1 MKRQT
6 ERLIKEMVQRIVAG
20 FNPEKVIIFG
30 SYARGNAGTDS
41 DVDLLVVMRVR
52 GSKRKTQL
60 RIRTALHDILL
71 PKDVIVS
78 DVAEF
83 DWRKDV
89 VGTIE
94 CGENN
99 SGDTI
104 HNYFSPSNLLTTQHD
119 NVLLRHLIQ
128 IIRNAI
134 HNRALLSKSL
144 CLYLLL

>member
-1 MKRQT
+1 MCWRSFPVSHLKAAMENGLLTPCYWLCQDNKPEGYGYMKRQT
-6 ERLIKEMVQRIVAG
+6 ERLIKEMVRRIVAR
-20 FNPEKVIIFG
+20 FNPEKVILFG
-30 SYARGNAGTDS
+30 SYARGMAGTDS
-41 DVDLLVVMRVR
+41 DVDLLVVMRVK

-94 CGENN
+94 WPAAHEGK
-99 SGDTI
+99 
-104 HNYFSPSNLLTTQHD
+104 
-119 NVLLRHLIQ
+119 VLY
-128 IIRNAI
+128 A
-134 HNRALLSKSL
+134 KS
-144 CLYLLL
+144 

>member
-6 ERLIKEMVQRIVAG
+6 ERLIKEMVRRIVEL
-20 FNPEKVIIFG
+20 FNPEKVILFG
-30 SYARGNAGTDS
+30 SCARGTAGTDS
-41 DVDLLVVMRVR
+41 DVDLLVVIRVR
-52 GSKRKTQL
+52 GAKRKTQL

-94 CGENN
+94 WPAAREGKVLYAK
-99 SGDTI
+99 GTI
-104 HNYFSPSNLLTTQHD
+104 
-119 NVLLRHLIQ
+119 
-128 IIRNAI
+128 
-134 HNRALLSKSL
+134 
-144 CLYLLL
+144 

>member
-1 MKRQT
+1 MPCYWLCQDNKLEIYGQMTRQT
-6 ERLIKEMVQRIVAG
+6 KRVIEEMVRRIVAR
-20 FNPEKVIIFG
+20 FNPEKVILFG
-30 SYARGNAGTDS
+30 SYARGTAGTDS
-41 DVDLLVVMRVR
+41 DVDLLVVMRVM

-94 CGENN
+94 WPAAHEGKVLYAK
-99 SGDTI
+99 GTI
-104 HNYFSPSNLLTTQHD
+104 
-119 NVLLRHLIQ
+119 
-128 IIRNAI
+128 
-134 HNRALLSKSL
+134 
-144 CLYLLL
+144 

>member
-6 ERLIKEMVQRIVAG
+6 ERLIKEMVRRIVERV
-20 FNPEKVIIFG
+20 NPEKVIFFG
-30 SYARGNAGTDS
+30 SYAHGTAGLDS

-78 DVAEF
+78 DTAEF
-83 DWRKDV
+83 DWRKEV

-94 CGENN
+94 WPAAHEGK
-99 SGDTI
+99 
-104 HNYFSPSNLLTTQHD
+104 
-119 NVLLRHLIQ
+119 VLYAKI
-128 IIRNAI
+128 
-134 HNRALLSKSL
+134 
-144 CLYLLL
+144 